1 VSATVAII
9 TTEISIKFMDVYQF
23 ETVAPDPT
31 YHFAKRLLTALDHW
45 QSGNCQVF
53 ASPACGRRELTA
65 LRIF

>member
-1 VSATVAII
+1 
-9 TTEISIKFMDVYQF
+9 
-23 ETVAPDPT
+23 VAPDPT